1 MLLVLLPQTQVLIA
15 VLVPHEL
22 PEAQTP
28 SSSQGLFQLSVKVHL
43 LLAWKSLP
51 SRDPSYQQVC
61 PNQLLRNLPQQGLVD
76 NPPRLDSQSLPKFF
90 RRAAKLVPHR
100 PCSSPGVLL
109 SHMHL
114 SDGRH
119 CHRIGKV

>member
-1 MLLVLLPQTQVLIA
+1 MLLVLPLQTLVLIA
-15 VLVPHEL
+15 ALVPHEL
-22 PEAQTP
+22 PEVPRA
-28 SSSQGLFQLSVKVHL
+28 SSTQGLCRLSARVHL
-43 LLAWKSLP
+43 LLGWEALP
-51 SRDPSYQQVC
+51 SRDLTYQQAC
-61 PNQLLRNLPQQGLVD
+61 PNKLPRSLPQQGLVD
-76 NPPRLDSQSLPKFF
+76 NPPRPGSQSLLKFLH
-90 RRAAKLVPHR
+90 RAAKLVPHR